1 MPIRVLDAATV
12 GRIAAGEVVERPSS
26 IAKELIENSLDAGAT
41 SITVE
46 IKDGGIDYLRVTDN
60 GCGIAPEDA
69 RIAFE
74 NHATSKI
81 ASGDSLSDILTLGF
95 RGEALPSIA
104 AVARVSM
111 TTRQK
116 GRDSGLK
123 LQIEGGRI
131 TDVSEAGCPEG
142 TTIVVRDLFFNTP
155 VRRGFLKKPTTEAGV
170 IADMLARLILGNPGT
185 SMRFISNGR
194 TVYHSYGD
202 GDIRHAA
209 LAIYGRETAQKML
222 LVDETEGSLRISGL
236 IGLDE
241 LARANRSQE
250 FFFIN
255 GRTVRAPLIA
265 QALESSVRSR
275 VMIGQYPM
283 CALSLR
289 LPPAAVD
296 VNVHPSKLEVR
307 FRDEADVRQK
317 AEMMLTRACC
327 GTKIL
332 DPEAIAREEIP
343 LNDRP
348 VIKITAPEQTTVF
361 SGAADDPLSPVVIR
375 VSPSDK
381 SADAVP
387 PLPEAAP
394 ESGNREERAP
404 DIAAMQAAP
413 SDAPRVLSFREAPP
427 PAAQR
432 LVMPPEIRY
441 VAQPDNPPAPL
452 SAARPVMPVRPEA
465 PAQRPVDNAAIRVIG
480 VFDNAYI
487 IAEMGETLVFIDQ
500 HAAHERILYERFRK
514 ALEGGTIM
522 QPLVAPIIMS
532 VSARDRSILMDNQ
545 ALLLEAG
552 YEVEP
557 FGERDIQV
565 RAVPYVLGQ
574 AELKP
579 LFADLIDRLDQL
591 KNATID
597 RRRGEVITA
606 SCKRAVKAGDHLSD
620 AEVRALIDDMLT
632 TSAPPNCPHGR
643 PIIKTFRRSEIDHMF
658 RRN

>member
-41 SITVE
+41 AITVE

-81 ASGDSLSDILTLGF
+81 ASGDSLSDIVTLGF

-104 AVARVSM
+104 AVARVTM

-131 TDVSEAGCPEG
+131 MDVSEAGCPEG

-170 IADMLARLILGNPGT
+170 IADMIARLILGNPGT

-265 QALESSVRSR
+265 QALEVAVRSR

-289 LPPAAVD
+289 LPPTAVD

-307 FRDEADVRQK
+307 FRDEADIRQK

-332 DPEAIAREEIP
+332 DPEAIVRETAP

-361 SGAADDPLSPVVIR
+361 SGAADDPLSPPIIR
-375 VSPSDK
+375 VSPS
-381 SADAVP
+381 AQREEIVP
-387 PLPEAAP
+387 PPAP
-394 ESGNREERAP
+394 EIGERAERTP
-404 DIAAMQAAP
+404 DMAAVQTP
-413 SDAPRVLSFREAPP
+413 SAMPRVLSFREAPP

-432 LVMPPEIRY
+432 LVMPPEIRF
-441 VAQPDNPPAPL
+441 VSQESENGPEPAANTLEPPTRSETLPKKA
-452 SAARPVMPVRPEA
+452 
-465 PAQRPVDNAAIRVIG
+465 VDNAEIRVIG
-480 VFDNAYI
+480 VFDNTYI
-487 IAEMGETLVFIDQ
+487 IAEMDETLILIDQ

-522 QPLVAPIIMS
+522 QPLVAPIIMN

-552 YEVEP
+552 YEIEP

-565 RAVPYVLGQ
+565 RTVPYVLGQ

-591 KNATID
+591 RSATID

-620 AEVRALIDDMLT
+620 AEIRALIGDMLT

-643 PIIKTFRRSEIDHMF
+643 PIIKTFKRGEVDHMF

>member
-41 SITVE
+41 AITVE

-81 ASGDSLSDILTLGF
+81 ASGDSLSDIVTLGF

-104 AVARVSM
+104 AVARVTM

-131 TDVSEAGCPEG
+131 MDVSEAGCPEG

-170 IADMLARLILGNPGT
+170 IADMIARLILGNPGT

-265 QALESSVRSR
+265 QALEVAVRSR

-289 LPPAAVD
+289 LPPTAVD

-307 FRDEADVRQK
+307 FRDEADIRQK

-332 DPEAIAREEIP
+332 DPEAIVRETAP

-361 SGAADDPLSPVVIR
+361 SGAADDPLSPPIIR
-375 VSPSDK
+375 VSPS
-381 SADAVP
+381 AQREETLP
-387 PLPEAAP
+387 PPAP
-394 ESGNREERAP
+394 EIGERAERTP
-404 DIAAMQAAP
+404 DMAAVQTP
-413 SDAPRVLSFREAPP
+413 SAMPRVLSFREAPP
-427 PAAQR
+427 PAVQR
-432 LVMPPEIRY
+432 LVMPPEIRF
-441 VAQPDNPPAPL
+441 VSQESENGPKPAANTLEPPTRSETLPKKA
-452 SAARPVMPVRPEA
+452 
-465 PAQRPVDNAAIRVIG
+465 VDNAEIRVIG
-480 VFDNAYI
+480 VFDNTYI
-487 IAEMGETLVFIDQ
+487 IAKMDETLILIDQ

-522 QPLVAPIIMS
+522 QPLAAPIIMN

-552 YEVEP
+552 YEIEP

-565 RAVPYVLGQ
+565 RTVPYVLGQ

-591 KNATID
+591 RSATID

-620 AEVRALIDDMLT
+620 AEIRALIGDMLT

-643 PIIKTFRRSEIDHMF
+643 PIIKTFKRGEVDHMF

>member
-81 ASGDSLSDILTLGF
+81 ASGDSLSDIMTLGF

-104 AVARVSM
+104 AVARVTM

-116 GRDSGLK
+116 SRESGLK

-131 TDVSEAGCPEG
+131 MDVSEAGCPEG

-170 IADMLARLILGNPGT
+170 IADMIARLILGNPGT

-222 LVDETEGSLRISGL
+222 LVDETEGSLKISGL

-265 QALESSVRSR
+265 QALEVAVRSR

-289 LPPAAVD
+289 LPPTAVD

-307 FRDEADVRQK
+307 FRDEADIRQK
-317 AEMMLTRACC
+317 AELMLTRACC

-332 DPEAIAREEIP
+332 DPETIVRETPP

-361 SGAADDPLSPVVIR
+361 SGAADDPLSPPVIR
-375 VSPSDK
+375 VSS
-381 SADAVP
+381 SAQSEETVP
-387 PLPEAAP
+387 PPTDAP
-394 ESGNREERAP
+394 APGIGEREERTT
-404 DIAAMQAAP
+404 DISAVQAA
-413 SDAPRVLSFREAPP
+413 APRVLSFREAPS
-427 PAAQR
+427 PAVQR
-432 LVMPPEIRY
+432 FVAPPEIKFVR
-441 VAQPDNPPAPL
+441 QEPERLEPAVN
-452 SAARPVMPVRPEA
+452 SPVL
-465 PAQRPVDNAAIRVIG
+465 PAHSETLPKKAVDNAAIRIIG
-480 VFDNAYI
+480 VFDDTYI
-487 IAEMGETLVFIDQ
+487 IAEMSETLILIDQ

-522 QPLVAPIIMS
+522 QPLVAPIIMN

-545 ALLLEAG
+545 SLLLEAG
-552 YEVEP
+552 YEIEP

-591 KNATID
+591 KSATID

-606 SCKRAVKAGDHLSD
+606 SCKRAVKAGDHLTD
-620 AEVRALIDDMLT
+620 AEIRALIGDMLT

-643 PIIKTFRRSEIDHMF
+643 PIIKTFKRSEVDHMF

>member
-41 SITVE
+41 AITVE

-81 ASGDSLSDILTLGF
+81 ASGDSLSDIVTLGF

-104 AVARVSM
+104 AVARVTM

-131 TDVSEAGCPEG
+131 MDVSEAGCPEG

-170 IADMLARLILGNPGT
+170 IADMIARLILGNPGT

-265 QALESSVRSR
+265 QALEVAVRSR

-289 LPPAAVD
+289 LPPTAVD

-307 FRDEADVRQK
+307 FRDEADIRQK

-332 DPEAIAREEIP
+332 DPEAIVRETAP

-361 SGAADDPLSPVVIR
+361 SGAADDPLSPPIIR
-375 VSPSDK
+375 VSPS
-381 SADAVP
+381 AQREETVP
-387 PLPEAAP
+387 PPAP
-394 ESGNREERAP
+394 EIGERAERTP
-404 DIAAMQAAP
+404 DMAAVQTP
-413 SDAPRVLSFREAPP
+413 SAMPRVLSFREAPP

-432 LVMPPEIRY
+432 LVMPPEIRF
-441 VAQPDNPPAPL
+441 VSQESENGPKPAANTLEPPTRSETLPKKA
-452 SAARPVMPVRPEA
+452 
-465 PAQRPVDNAAIRVIG
+465 VDNAEIRVIG
-480 VFDNAYI
+480 VFDNTYI
-487 IAEMGETLVFIDQ
+487 IAEMDETLILIDQ

-522 QPLVAPIIMS
+522 QPLVAPIIMN

-552 YEVEP
+552 YEIEP

-565 RAVPYVLGQ
+565 RTVPYVLGQ

-591 KNATID
+591 RSATID

-620 AEVRALIDDMLT
+620 AEIRALISDMLT

-643 PIIKTFRRSEIDHMF
+643 PIIKTFKRGEVDHMF

>member
-41 SITVE
+41 AITVE

-81 ASGDSLSDILTLGF
+81 ASGDSLSDIVTLGF

-104 AVARVSM
+104 AVARVTM

-131 TDVSEAGCPEG
+131 MDMSEAGCPEG

-170 IADMLARLILGNPGT
+170 IADMIARLILGNPGT

-209 LAIYGRETAQKML
+209 RAIYGRETAQKML

-265 QALESSVRSR
+265 QALEVAVRSR

-289 LPPAAVD
+289 LPPTAVD

-307 FRDEADVRQK
+307 FRDEADIRQK

-332 DPEAIAREEIP
+332 DPEAIVRETAP

-361 SGAADDPLSPVVIR
+361 SGAADDPLSPPIIR
-375 VSPSDK
+375 VSPS
-381 SADAVP
+381 AQREETVP
-387 PLPEAAP
+387 PPAP
-394 ESGNREERAP
+394 EIGERAERTP
-404 DIAAMQAAP
+404 DMAAVQTP
-413 SDAPRVLSFREAPP
+413 SAMPRVLSFREAPP

-432 LVMPPEIRY
+432 LVMPPEIRF
-441 VAQPDNPPAPL
+441 VSQESENGPKPAANTLEPPTRSETLPKKA
-452 SAARPVMPVRPEA
+452 
-465 PAQRPVDNAAIRVIG
+465 VDNAEIRVIG
-480 VFDNAYI
+480 VFDNTYI
-487 IAEMGETLVFIDQ
+487 IAEMDETLILIDQ

-522 QPLVAPIIMS
+522 QPLVAPIIMN

-552 YEVEP
+552 YEIEP

-565 RAVPYVLGQ
+565 RTVPYVLGQ

-591 KNATID
+591 RSATID

-620 AEVRALIDDMLT
+620 AEIRALISDMLT

-643 PIIKTFRRSEIDHMF
+643 PIIKTFKRGEVDHMF

>member
-26 IAKELIENSLDAGAT
+26 IAKVLIENSLDAGAT
-41 SITVE
+41 AITVE

-81 ASGDSLSDILTLGF
+81 ASGDSLSDIVTLGF

-104 AVARVSM
+104 AGARVTM

-131 TDVSEAGCPEG
+131 MDMSEAGCPEG

-170 IADMLARLILGNPGT
+170 IADMIARLILGNPGT

-265 QALESSVRSR
+265 QALEVAVRSR

-289 LPPAAVD
+289 LPPTAVD

-307 FRDEADVRQK
+307 FRDEADIRQK

-332 DPEAIAREEIP
+332 DPEAIVRETAP

-361 SGAADDPLSPVVIR
+361 SGAADDPLSPPIIR
-375 VSPSDK
+375 VSPS
-381 SADAVP
+381 AQREETVP
-387 PLPEAAP
+387 PPAP
-394 ESGNREERAP
+394 EIGERAERTP
-404 DIAAMQAAP
+404 DMAAVQTP
-413 SDAPRVLSFREAPP
+413 SAMPRVLSFREAPP

-432 LVMPPEIRY
+432 LVMPPEIRF
-441 VAQPDNPPAPL
+441 VSQESENGPKPAANTLEPPTRSETLPKKA
-452 SAARPVMPVRPEA
+452 
-465 PAQRPVDNAAIRVIG
+465 VDNAEIRVIG
-480 VFDNAYI
+480 VFDNTYI
-487 IAEMGETLVFIDQ
+487 IAEMDETLILIDQ

-643 PIIKTFRRSEIDHMF
+643 PIIKTFRRGEIDHMF

>member
-41 SITVE
+41 AITVE

-81 ASGDSLSDILTLGF
+81 ASGDSLSDIVTLGF

-104 AVARVSM
+104 AVARVTM

-131 TDVSEAGCPEG
+131 MDVSEAGCPEG

-170 IADMLARLILGNPGT
+170 IADMIARLILGNPGT

-202 GDIRHAA
+202 GDIRHTA

-265 QALESSVRSR
+265 QALEVAVRSR

-289 LPPAAVD
+289 LPPTAVD

-307 FRDEADVRQK
+307 FRDEADIRQK

-332 DPEAIAREEIP
+332 DPEAIVRETAP

-361 SGAADDPLSPVVIR
+361 SGAADDPLSPPIIR
-375 VSPSDK
+375 VSPS
-381 SADAVP
+381 AQREETVP
-387 PLPEAAP
+387 PPAP
-394 ESGNREERAP
+394 EIGERAERTP
-404 DIAAMQAAP
+404 DMAAVQTP
-413 SDAPRVLSFREAPP
+413 SAMPRVLSFREAPP

-432 LVMPPEIRY
+432 LVMPPEIRF
-441 VAQPDNPPAPL
+441 VSQESENGPKPAANTLEPPTRSETLPKKA
-452 SAARPVMPVRPEA
+452 
-465 PAQRPVDNAAIRVIG
+465 VDNAEIRVIG
-480 VFDNAYI
+480 VFDNTYI
-487 IAEMGETLVFIDQ
+487 IAEMDETLILIDQ

-522 QPLVAPIIMS
+522 QPLVAPIIMN

-552 YEVEP
+552 YEIEL

-565 RAVPYVLGQ
+565 RTVPYVLGQ

-591 KNATID
+591 RSATID

-620 AEVRALIDDMLT
+620 AEIRALISDMLT

-643 PIIKTFRRSEIDHMF
+643 PIIKTFKRGEVDHMF

>member
-81 ASGDSLSDILTLGF
+81 ASGDSLSDIMTLGF

-104 AVARVSM
+104 AVARVTM

-116 GRDSGLK
+116 SRESGLK

-131 TDVSEAGCPEG
+131 MDVSEAGCPEG

-265 QALESSVRSR
+265 QALEVAVRSR

-283 CALSLR
+283 CALSLC
-289 LPPAAVD
+289 LPPTAVD

-307 FRDEADVRQK
+307 FRDEADIRQK
-317 AEMMLTRACC
+317 AELMLTRACC

-332 DPEAIAREEIP
+332 DPEAIVRETPP

-361 SGAADDPLSPVVIR
+361 SGAADDPLSPPIIH
-375 VSPSDK
+375 VSPP
-381 SADAVP
+381 ADAP
-387 PLPEAAP
+387 AP
-394 ESGNREERAP
+394 EIGEREERSA
-404 DIAAMQAAP
+404 DISAAQTV
-413 SDAPRVLSFREAPP
+413 SDAPRLLSFREAPP

-432 LVMPPEIRY
+432 FVRPAEIKY
-441 VAQPDNPPAPL
+441 VAPESD
-452 SAARPVMPVRPEA
+452 RPETVVA
-465 PAQRPVDNAAIRVIG
+465 MSALPAHTEPISEKAVDNAEIRIIG
-480 VFDNAYI
+480 VFDDTYI
-487 IAEMGETLVFIDQ
+487 IAEMSGTLILIDQ
-500 HAAHERILYERFRK
+500 HAAHERILYERFRR

-552 YEVEP
+552 YEIEP

-591 KNATID
+591 RSATID

-606 SCKRAVKAGDHLSD
+606 SCKRAVKAGDHLTD
-620 AEVRALIDDMLT
+620 AEIRALIGDMLT

-643 PIIKTFRRSEIDHMF
+643 PIIKTFKRSEVDHMF

>member
-41 SITVE
+41 AITVE

-81 ASGDSLSDILTLGF
+81 ASGDSLSDIVTLGF

-104 AVARVSM
+104 AVARVTM

-131 TDVSEAGCPEG
+131 MDVSEAGCPEG

-170 IADMLARLILGNPGT
+170 IADMIARLILGNPGT

-265 QALESSVRSR
+265 QALEVAVRSR

-289 LPPAAVD
+289 LPPTAVD

-307 FRDEADVRQK
+307 FRDEADIRQK

-332 DPEAIAREEIP
+332 DPEAIVRETAP

-361 SGAADDPLSPVVIR
+361 SGAADDPLSPPIIR
-375 VSPSDK
+375 VSPS
-381 SADAVP
+381 AQREETLP
-387 PLPEAAP
+387 PPAP
-394 ESGNREERAP
+394 EIGERAERTP
-404 DIAAMQAAP
+404 DMAAVQTP
-413 SDAPRVLSFREAPP
+413 SAMPRVLSFREAPP
-427 PAAQR
+427 PAVQR
-432 LVMPPEIRY
+432 LVMPPEIRF
-441 VAQPDNPPAPL
+441 VSQESENGPKPAANTLEPPTRSETLPKKA
-452 SAARPVMPVRPEA
+452 
-465 PAQRPVDNAAIRVIG
+465 VDNAEIRVIG
-480 VFDNAYI
+480 VFDNTYI
-487 IAEMGETLVFIDQ
+487 IAEMDETLILIDQ

-522 QPLVAPIIMS
+522 QPLAAPIIMN

-552 YEVEP
+552 YEIEP

-565 RAVPYVLGQ
+565 RTVPYVLGQ

-591 KNATID
+591 RSATID

-620 AEVRALIDDMLT
+620 AEIRALIGDMLT

-643 PIIKTFRRSEIDHMF
+643 PIIKTFKRGEVDHMF

>member
-41 SITVE
+41 AITVE

-81 ASGDSLSDILTLGF
+81 ASGDSLSDIVTLGF

-104 AVARVSM
+104 AVARVTM

-131 TDVSEAGCPEG
+131 MDVSEAGCPEG

-170 IADMLARLILGNPGT
+170 IADMIARLILGNPGT

-265 QALESSVRSR
+265 QALEVAVRSR

-289 LPPAAVD
+289 LPPTAVD

-307 FRDEADVRQK
+307 FRDEADIRQK

-332 DPEAIAREEIP
+332 DPEAIVRETAP

-361 SGAADDPLSPVVIR
+361 SGAADDPLSPPIIR
-375 VSPSDK
+375 VSPS
-381 SADAVP
+381 AQREETVP
-387 PLPEAAP
+387 PPVPEI
-394 ESGNREERAP
+394 GERAERTP
-404 DIAAMQAAP
+404 DMAAVQTSSAM
-413 SDAPRVLSFREAPP
+413 PRVLSFREAPP

-432 LVMPPEIRY
+432 LVMPPEIRF
-441 VAQPDNPPAPL
+441 VSQESENGPKPAANTLEPPTRSETLPKKA
-452 SAARPVMPVRPEA
+452 
-465 PAQRPVDNAAIRVIG
+465 VDNAEIRVIG
-480 VFDNAYI
+480 VFDNTYI
-487 IAEMGETLVFIDQ
+487 IAEMDETLILIDQ

-522 QPLVAPIIMS
+522 QPLVAPIIMN

-552 YEVEP
+552 YEIEP

-565 RAVPYVLGQ
+565 RTVPYVLGQ

-591 KNATID
+591 RSATID

-620 AEVRALIDDMLT
+620 AEIRALISDMLT

-643 PIIKTFRRSEIDHMF
+643 PIIKTFKRGEVDHMF

>member
-1 MPIRVLDAATV
+1 
-12 GRIAAGEVVERPSS
+12 
-26 IAKELIENSLDAGAT
+26 
-41 SITVE
+41 
-46 IKDGGIDYLRVTDN
+46 
-60 GCGIAPEDA
+60 
-69 RIAFE
+69 
-74 NHATSKI
+74 
-81 ASGDSLSDILTLGF
+81 
-95 RGEALPSIA
+95 
-104 AVARVSM
+104 
-111 TTRQK
+111 
-116 GRDSGLK
+116 
-123 LQIEGGRI
+123 
-131 TDVSEAGCPEG
+131 
-142 TTIVVRDLFFNTP
+142 
-155 VRRGFLKKPTTEAGV
+155 
-170 IADMLARLILGNPGT
+170 
-185 SMRFISNGR
+185 MRFISNGR
-194 TVYHSYGD
+194 TIYHSYGD

-332 DPEAIAREEIP
+332 DPEAIVRETPP

-361 SGAADDPLSPVVIR
+361 SGAADDPLSPPIIR
-375 VSPSDK
+375 VSPS
-381 SADAVP
+381 AQREETVP
-387 PLPEAAP
+387 PPAP
-394 ESGNREERAP
+394 EIGERAERTP
-404 DIAAMQAAP
+404 DMAAVQTP
-413 SDAPRVLSFREAPP
+413 SAMPRVLSFREAPP

-432 LVMPPEIRY
+432 LVMPPEIRF
-441 VAQPDNPPAPL
+441 VSQESENGPKPAANTLEPPTRSETLPKKA
-452 SAARPVMPVRPEA
+452 
-465 PAQRPVDNAAIRVIG
+465 VDNAEIRVIG
-480 VFDNAYI
+480 VFDNTYI
-487 IAEMGETLVFIDQ
+487 IAEMDETLILIDQ

-522 QPLVAPIIMS
+522 QPLAAPIIMN

-552 YEVEP
+552 YEIEP

-565 RAVPYVLGQ
+565 RTVPYVLGQ

-591 KNATID
+591 RSATID

-620 AEVRALIDDMLT
+620 AEIRALISDMLT

-643 PIIKTFRRSEIDHMF
+643 PIIKTFKRGEVDHMF

>member
-41 SITVE
+41 AITVE

-81 ASGDSLSDILTLGF
+81 ASGDSLSDIVTLGF

-104 AVARVSM
+104 AVARVTM

-131 TDVSEAGCPEG
+131 MDMSEAGCPEG

-170 IADMLARLILGNPGT
+170 IADMIARLILGNPGT

-202 GDIRHAA
+202 GDIRHTA
-209 LAIYGRETAQKML
+209 LAIYGREIAQKML

-265 QALESSVRSR
+265 QALEVAVRSR

-289 LPPAAVD
+289 LPPTAVD

-307 FRDEADVRQK
+307 FRDEADIRQK

-332 DPEAIAREEIP
+332 DPEAIVRETAP

-361 SGAADDPLSPVVIR
+361 SGAADDPLSPPIIR
-375 VSPSDK
+375 VSPS
-381 SADAVP
+381 AQREETVP
-387 PLPEAAP
+387 PPAP
-394 ESGNREERAP
+394 EIGERAERTP
-404 DIAAMQAAP
+404 DMAAVQTP
-413 SDAPRVLSFREAPP
+413 SAMPRVLSFREAPP

-432 LVMPPEIRY
+432 LVMPPEIRF
-441 VAQPDNPPAPL
+441 VSQESENGPKPAANTLEPPTRSETLPKKA
-452 SAARPVMPVRPEA
+452 
-465 PAQRPVDNAAIRVIG
+465 VDNAEIRVIG
-480 VFDNAYI
+480 VFDNTYI
-487 IAEMGETLVFIDQ
+487 IAEMDETLILIDQ

-522 QPLVAPIIMS
+522 QPLVAPIIMN

-552 YEVEP
+552 YEIEP

-565 RAVPYVLGQ
+565 RTVPYVLGQ

-591 KNATID
+591 RSATID

-620 AEVRALIDDMLT
+620 AEIRALISDMLT

-643 PIIKTFRRSEIDHMF
+643 PIIKTFKRGEVDHMF

>member
-41 SITVE
+41 AITVE

-81 ASGDSLSDILTLGF
+81 ASGDSLSDIVTLGF

-104 AVARVSM
+104 AVARVTM

-131 TDVSEAGCPEG
+131 MDMSEAGCPEG

-170 IADMLARLILGNPGT
+170 IADMIARLILGNPGT

-332 DPEAIAREEIP
+332 DPEAIVRETPP

-361 SGAADDPLSPVVIR
+361 SGAADDPLSPPIIR
-375 VSPSDK
+375 VSPS
-381 SADAVP
+381 AQREETVP
-387 PLPEAAP
+387 PPAP
-394 ESGNREERAP
+394 EIGERAERTP
-404 DIAAMQAAP
+404 DMAAVQTP
-413 SDAPRVLSFREAPP
+413 SAMPRVLSFREAPP

-432 LVMPPEIRY
+432 LVMPPEIRF
-441 VAQPDNPPAPL
+441 VSQESENGPKPAANTLEPPTRSETLPKKA
-452 SAARPVMPVRPEA
+452 
-465 PAQRPVDNAAIRVIG
+465 VDNAEIRVIG
-480 VFDNAYI
+480 VFDNTYI
-487 IAEMGETLVFIDQ
+487 IAEMDETLILIDQ

-522 QPLVAPIIMS
+522 QPLAAPIIMN

-552 YEVEP
+552 YEIEP

-565 RAVPYVLGQ
+565 RTVPYVLGQ

-591 KNATID
+591 RSATID

-620 AEVRALIDDMLT
+620 VEIRALISDMLT

-643 PIIKTFRRSEIDHMF
+643 PIIKTFKRGEVDHMF

>member
-41 SITVE
+41 AITVE

-104 AVARVSM
+104 AVARVTM

-131 TDVSEAGCPEG
+131 MDVSEAGCPEG

-170 IADMLARLILGNPGT
+170 IADMIARLILGNPGT

-194 TVYHSYGD
+194 TIYHSYGD

-332 DPEAIAREEIP
+332 DPEAIVRETPP

-361 SGAADDPLSPVVIR
+361 SGAADDPLSPPIIR
-375 VSPSDK
+375 VSPS
-381 SADAVP
+381 AQREETVP
-387 PLPEAAP
+387 PPAP
-394 ESGNREERAP
+394 EIGERAERTP
-404 DIAAMQAAP
+404 DMAAVQTP
-413 SDAPRVLSFREAPP
+413 SAMPRVLSFREAPP

-432 LVMPPEIRY
+432 LVMPPEIRF
-441 VAQPDNPPAPL
+441 VSQESENGPKPAANTLEPPTRSETLPKKA
-452 SAARPVMPVRPEA
+452 
-465 PAQRPVDNAAIRVIG
+465 VDNAEIRVIG
-480 VFDNAYI
+480 VFDNTYI
-487 IAEMGETLVFIDQ
+487 IAEMDETLILIDQ

-522 QPLVAPIIMS
+522 QPLAAPIIMN

-552 YEVEP
+552 YEIEP

-565 RAVPYVLGQ
+565 RTVPYVLGQ

-591 KNATID
+591 RSATID

-620 AEVRALIDDMLT
+620 AEIRALISDMLT

-643 PIIKTFRRSEIDHMF
+643 PIIKTFKRGEVDHMF

>member
-41 SITVE
+41 AITVE

-81 ASGDSLSDILTLGF
+81 ASGDSLSDIVTLGF

-104 AVARVSM
+104 AVARVTM

-131 TDVSEAGCPEG
+131 MDMSEAGCPEG

-170 IADMLARLILGNPGT
+170 IADMIARLILGNPGT

-265 QALESSVRSR
+265 QALEVAVRSR

-289 LPPAAVD
+289 LPPTAVD

-307 FRDEADVRQK
+307 FRDEADIRQK

-332 DPEAIAREEIP
+332 DPEAIVRETAP

-361 SGAADDPLSPVVIR
+361 SGAADDPLSPPIIR
-375 VSPSDK
+375 VSPS
-381 SADAVP
+381 AQREETVP
-387 PLPEAAP
+387 PPAP
-394 ESGNREERAP
+394 EIGERAERTP
-404 DIAAMQAAP
+404 DMAAVQTP
-413 SDAPRVLSFREAPP
+413 SAMPRVLSFREAPP

-432 LVMPPEIRY
+432 LVMPPEIRF
-441 VAQPDNPPAPL
+441 VSQESENGPEPAANTLEPPTRSETLPKKA
-452 SAARPVMPVRPEA
+452 
-465 PAQRPVDNAAIRVIG
+465 VDNAEIRVIG
-480 VFDNAYI
+480 VFDNTYI
-487 IAEMGETLVFIDQ
+487 IAEMDETLILIDQ

-522 QPLVAPIIMS
+522 QPLVAPIIMN

-552 YEVEP
+552 YEIEP

-565 RAVPYVLGQ
+565 RTVPYVLGQ

-591 KNATID
+591 RSATID

-620 AEVRALIDDMLT
+620 AEIRALISDMLT

-643 PIIKTFRRSEIDHMF
+643 PIIKTFKRGEVDHMF

>member
-41 SITVE
+41 AITVE

-81 ASGDSLSDILTLGF
+81 ASGDSLSDIVTLGF

-104 AVARVSM
+104 AVARVTM

-131 TDVSEAGCPEG
+131 MDMSEAGCPEG

-170 IADMLARLILGNPGT
+170 IADMIARLILGNPGT

-265 QALESSVRSR
+265 QALEVAVRSR

-289 LPPAAVD
+289 LPPTAVD

-307 FRDEADVRQK
+307 FRDEADIRQK

-332 DPEAIAREEIP
+332 DPEAIVRETAP

-361 SGAADDPLSPVVIR
+361 SGAADDPLSPPIIR
-375 VSPSDK
+375 VSPS
-381 SADAVP
+381 AQREETVP
-387 PLPEAAP
+387 PPAP
-394 ESGNREERAP
+394 EIGERAERTP
-404 DIAAMQAAP
+404 DMAAVQTP
-413 SDAPRVLSFREAPP
+413 SAMPRVLSFREAPP

-432 LVMPPEIRY
+432 LVMPPEIRF
-441 VAQPDNPPAPL
+441 VSQESENGPKPAANTLEPPTRSETLPKKA
-452 SAARPVMPVRPEA
+452 
-465 PAQRPVDNAAIRVIG
+465 VDNAEIRVIG
-480 VFDNAYI
+480 VFDNTYI
-487 IAEMGETLVFIDQ
+487 IAEMDETLILIDQ

-522 QPLVAPIIMS
+522 QPLAAPIIMN

-552 YEVEP
+552 YEIEP

-565 RAVPYVLGQ
+565 RTVPYVLGQ

-591 KNATID
+591 RSATID

-620 AEVRALIDDMLT
+620 AEIRALISDMLT

-643 PIIKTFRRSEIDHMF
+643 PIIKTFKRGEVDHMF

>member
-41 SITVE
+41 AITVE

-81 ASGDSLSDILTLGF
+81 ASGDSLSDIVTLGF

-104 AVARVSM
+104 AVARVTM

-131 TDVSEAGCPEG
+131 MDMSEAGCPEG

-170 IADMLARLILGNPGT
+170 IADMIARLILGNPGT

-265 QALESSVRSR
+265 QALEVAVRSR

-289 LPPAAVD
+289 LPPTAVD

-307 FRDEADVRQK
+307 FRDEADIRQK

-332 DPEAIAREEIP
+332 DPEAIVRETAS

-361 SGAADDPLSPVVIR
+361 SGAADDPLSPPIIR
-375 VSPSDK
+375 VSPS
-381 SADAVP
+381 AQREETVP
-387 PLPEAAP
+387 PPAP
-394 ESGNREERAP
+394 EIGERAERTP
-404 DIAAMQAAP
+404 DMAAVQTP
-413 SDAPRVLSFREAPP
+413 SAMPRVLSFREAPP

-432 LVMPPEIRY
+432 LVMPPEIRF
-441 VAQPDNPPAPL
+441 VSQESENGPKPAANTLEPPTRSETLPKKA
-452 SAARPVMPVRPEA
+452 
-465 PAQRPVDNAAIRVIG
+465 VDNAEIRVIG
-480 VFDNAYI
+480 VFDNTYI
-487 IAEMGETLVFIDQ
+487 IAEMDETLILIDQ

-522 QPLVAPIIMS
+522 QPLVAPIIMN

-552 YEVEP
+552 YEIEP

-565 RAVPYVLGQ
+565 RTVPYVLGQ

-591 KNATID
+591 RSATID

-620 AEVRALIDDMLT
+620 AEIRALISDMLT

-643 PIIKTFRRSEIDHMF
+643 PIIKTFKRGEVDHMF

>member
-41 SITVE
+41 AITVE

-81 ASGDSLSDILTLGF
+81 ASGDSLSDIVTLGF

-104 AVARVSM
+104 AVARVTM

-131 TDVSEAGCPEG
+131 MDVSEAGCPEG

-170 IADMLARLILGNPGT
+170 IADMIARLILGNPGT

-265 QALESSVRSR
+265 QALEVAVRSR

-289 LPPAAVD
+289 LPPTAVD

-307 FRDEADVRQK
+307 FRDEADIRQK

-332 DPEAIAREEIP
+332 DPEAIVRETAP

-361 SGAADDPLSPVVIR
+361 SGAADDPLSPPIIR
-375 VSPSDK
+375 VSPS
-381 SADAVP
+381 AQREETVP
-387 PLPEAAP
+387 PPAP
-394 ESGNREERAP
+394 EIGERAERTP
-404 DIAAMQAAP
+404 DMAAVQTP
-413 SDAPRVLSFREAPP
+413 SAMPRVLSFREAPP

-432 LVMPPEIRY
+432 LVMPPEIRF
-441 VAQPDNPPAPL
+441 VSQESENGPKPAANTLEPPTRSETLPKKA
-452 SAARPVMPVRPEA
+452 
-465 PAQRPVDNAAIRVIG
+465 VDNAEIRVIG
-480 VFDNAYI
+480 VFDNTYI
-487 IAEMGETLVFIDQ
+487 IAEMDETLILIDQ

-522 QPLVAPIIMS
+522 QPLVAPIIMN

-552 YEVEP
+552 YEIEP

-565 RAVPYVLGQ
+565 RTVPYVLGQ

-591 KNATID
+591 RNATID

-620 AEVRALIDDMLT
+620 AEIRALISDMLT

-643 PIIKTFRRSEIDHMF
+643 PIIKTFKRGEVDHMF

>member
-41 SITVE
+41 AITVE

-81 ASGDSLSDILTLGF
+81 ASGDSLSDIVTLGF

-104 AVARVSM
+104 AVARVTM

-131 TDVSEAGCPEG
+131 MDVSEAGCPEG

-170 IADMLARLILGNPGT
+170 IADMIARLILGNPGT

-265 QALESSVRSR
+265 QALEVAVRSR

-289 LPPAAVD
+289 LPPTAVD

-307 FRDEADVRQK
+307 FRDEADIRQK

-332 DPEAIAREEIP
+332 DPEAIVRETAP

-361 SGAADDPLSPVVIR
+361 SGAADDPLSPPIIR
-375 VSPSDK
+375 VSPS
-381 SADAVP
+381 AQREETVP
-387 PLPEAAP
+387 PPAP
-394 ESGNREERAP
+394 EIGERAERTP
-404 DIAAMQAAP
+404 DMAAVQTP
-413 SDAPRVLSFREAPP
+413 SAMPRVLSFREAPP

-432 LVMPPEIRY
+432 LVMPPEIRF
-441 VAQPDNPPAPL
+441 VSQESENGPKPAANTLEPPTRSETLPKKA
-452 SAARPVMPVRPEA
+452 
-465 PAQRPVDNAAIRVIG
+465 VDNAEIRVIG
-480 VFDNAYI
+480 VFDNTYI
-487 IAEMGETLVFIDQ
+487 IAEMDETLILIDQ

-522 QPLVAPIIMS
+522 QPLAAPIIMN

-552 YEVEP
+552 YEIEP

-565 RAVPYVLGQ
+565 RTVPYVLGQ

-591 KNATID
+591 RSATID

-620 AEVRALIDDMLT
+620 AEIRALISDMLT

-643 PIIKTFRRSEIDHMF
+643 PIIKTFKRGEVDHMF

>member
-41 SITVE
+41 AITVE

-81 ASGDSLSDILTLGF
+81 ASGDSLSDIVTLGF

-104 AVARVSM
+104 AVARVTM

-131 TDVSEAGCPEG
+131 MDVSEAGCPEG

-170 IADMLARLILGNPGT
+170 IADMIARLILGNPGT

-202 GDIRHAA
+202 GDIRHVA

-265 QALESSVRSR
+265 QALEVAVRSR

-289 LPPAAVD
+289 LPPTAVD

-307 FRDEADVRQK
+307 FRDEADIRQK

-332 DPEAIAREEIP
+332 DPEAIVRETAP

-361 SGAADDPLSPVVIR
+361 SGAADDPLSPPIIR
-375 VSPSDK
+375 VSPS
-381 SADAVP
+381 AQREETVP
-387 PLPEAAP
+387 PPAP
-394 ESGNREERAP
+394 EIGERAERTP
-404 DIAAMQAAP
+404 DMAAVQTP
-413 SDAPRVLSFREAPP
+413 SAMPRVLSFREAPP

-432 LVMPPEIRY
+432 LVMPPEIRF
-441 VAQPDNPPAPL
+441 VSQESENGPKPAANTLEPPTRSETLPKKA
-452 SAARPVMPVRPEA
+452 
-465 PAQRPVDNAAIRVIG
+465 VDNAEIRVIG
-480 VFDNAYI
+480 VFDNTYI
-487 IAEMGETLVFIDQ
+487 IAEMDETLILIDQ

-522 QPLVAPIIMS
+522 QPLVAPIIMN

-552 YEVEP
+552 YEIEP

-565 RAVPYVLGQ
+565 RTVPYVLGQ

-591 KNATID
+591 RSATID

-620 AEVRALIDDMLT
+620 AEIRALISDMLT

-643 PIIKTFRRSEIDHMF
+643 PIIKTFKRGEVDHMF

>member
-41 SITVE
+41 SITIE
-46 IKDGGIDYLRVTDN
+46 IKEGGITYLRVTDN

-81 ASGDSLSDILTLGF
+81 VSGDSLSDIMTLGF

-116 GRDSGLK
+116 GRESGVK

-131 TDVSEAGCPEG
+131 TDVAEAGCPEG
-142 TTIVVRDLFFNTP
+142 TTIVIRDLFFNVP
-155 VRRGFLKKPTTEAGV
+155 VRQGFLKKPTTEAGV
-170 IADMLARLILGNPGT
+170 ISDMVARLILGNPGT

-209 LAIYGRETAQKML
+209 LAVYGRETAQKML
-222 LVDETEGSLRISGL
+222 SIDETEGSLRISGL
-236 IGLDE
+236 IGLDS

-265 QALESSVRSR
+265 QALETAVRSR
-275 VMIGQYPM
+275 VMIGQFPM

-289 LPPAAVD
+289 LPPACVD

-307 FRDEADVRQK
+307 FRDEADIRAK
-317 AEMMLTRACC
+317 AELMLTRACC
-327 GTKIL
+327 GTTIL
-332 DPEAIAREEIP
+332 DPAALERKPEPIRE
-343 LNDRP
+343 RP
-348 VIKITAPEQTTVF
+348 VLKIQLPEQTSVF
-361 SGAADDPLSPVVIR
+361 SG
-375 VSPSDK
+375 VSDQN
-381 SADAVP
+381 SAPPPGDAVP
-387 PLPEAAP
+387 PRQPPFSQKTFESTPAAP
-394 ESGNREERAP
+394 RI
-404 DIAAMQAAP
+404 DI
-413 SDAPRVLSFREAPP
+413 
-427 PAAQR
+427 
-432 LVMPPEIRY
+432 
-441 VAQPDNPPAPL
+441 
-452 SAARPVMPVRPEA
+452 PVMPDRPAHALSFQEKPPMSGQYIA
-465 PAQRPVDNAAIRVIG
+465 KGAAQTLASREIEPQKDSKPDMPPAQPAEEIPKRTVDNSLPVRVIG
-480 VFDNAYI
+480 VFADTYI
-487 IAEMGETLVFIDQ
+487 IAELNDTLILIDQ

-514 ALEGGTIM
+514 ALEGGTLM
-522 QPLVAPIIMS
+522 QPLLTPLIMS
-532 VSARDRSILMDNQ
+532 VSPRERDILADNQ

-552 YEVEP
+552 YEIEP

-565 RAVPYVLGQ
+565 RAVPYILGQ

-579 LFADLIDRLDQL
+579 LFADMIDRLDQL
-591 KNATID
+591 KNAAID
-597 RRRGEVITA
+597 RRRGEIITA
-606 SCKRAVKAGDHLSD
+606 SCKRAVKAGDHLTE
-620 AEVRALIDDMLT
+620 AEIQALLADMT
-632 TSAPPNCPHGR
+632 ATSAPPNCPHGR
-643 PIIKTFRRSEIDHMF
+643 PIIKTFKRSEVDHMF
-658 RRN
+658 RRV

>member
-41 SITVE
+41 AITVE

-81 ASGDSLSDILTLGF
+81 ASGDSLSDIVTLGF

-104 AVARVSM
+104 AVARVTM

-131 TDVSEAGCPEG
+131 MDMSEAGCPEG

-170 IADMLARLILGNPGT
+170 IADMIARLILGNPGT

-265 QALESSVRSR
+265 QALEVAVRSR

-289 LPPAAVD
+289 LPPTAVD

-307 FRDEADVRQK
+307 FRDEADIRQK

-332 DPEAIAREEIP
+332 DPEAIVRETAP

-361 SGAADDPLSPVVIR
+361 SGAADDPLSPPLIR
-375 VSPSDK
+375 VSPS
-381 SADAVP
+381 AQREETVP
-387 PLPEAAP
+387 PPAP
-394 ESGNREERAP
+394 EIGERAERTP
-404 DIAAMQAAP
+404 DMAAVQTP
-413 SDAPRVLSFREAPP
+413 SAMPRVLSFREAPP

-432 LVMPPEIRY
+432 LVMPPEIRF
-441 VAQPDNPPAPL
+441 VSQESENGPKPAANTLEPPTRSETLPKKA
-452 SAARPVMPVRPEA
+452 
-465 PAQRPVDNAAIRVIG
+465 VDNAEIRVIG
-480 VFDNAYI
+480 VFDNTYI
-487 IAEMGETLVFIDQ
+487 IAEMDETLILIDQ

-522 QPLVAPIIMS
+522 QPLAAPIIMN

-552 YEVEP
+552 YEIEP

-565 RAVPYVLGQ
+565 RTVPYVLGQ

-591 KNATID
+591 RSATID

-620 AEVRALIDDMLT
+620 AEIRALISDMLT

-643 PIIKTFRRSEIDHMF
+643 PIIKTFKRGEVDHMF

>member
-41 SITVE
+41 AITVE

-81 ASGDSLSDILTLGF
+81 ASGDSLSDIVTLGF

-104 AVARVSM
+104 AVARVTM

-131 TDVSEAGCPEG
+131 MDMSEAGCPEG

-170 IADMLARLILGNPGT
+170 IADMIARLILGNPGT

-202 GDIRHAA
+202 GDIRHTA

-265 QALESSVRSR
+265 QALEVAVRSR

-289 LPPAAVD
+289 LPPTAVD

-307 FRDEADVRQK
+307 FRDEADIRQK

-332 DPEAIAREEIP
+332 DPEAIVRETAP

-361 SGAADDPLSPVVIR
+361 SGAADDPLSPPIIR
-375 VSPSDK
+375 VSPS
-381 SADAVP
+381 AQREETVP
-387 PLPEAAP
+387 PPAP
-394 ESGNREERAP
+394 EIGERAERTP
-404 DIAAMQAAP
+404 DMAAVQTP
-413 SDAPRVLSFREAPP
+413 SAMPRVLSFREAPP

-432 LVMPPEIRY
+432 LVMPPEIRF
-441 VAQPDNPPAPL
+441 VSQESENGPKPAANTLEPPTRSETLPQKA
-452 SAARPVMPVRPEA
+452 
-465 PAQRPVDNAAIRVIG
+465 VDNAEIRVIG
-480 VFDNAYI
+480 VFDNTYI
-487 IAEMGETLVFIDQ
+487 IAEMDETLILIDQ

-522 QPLVAPIIMS
+522 QPLVAPIIMN

-552 YEVEP
+552 YEIEP

-565 RAVPYVLGQ
+565 RTVPYVLGQ

-591 KNATID
+591 RSATID

-620 AEVRALIDDMLT
+620 AEIRALISDMLT

-643 PIIKTFRRSEIDHMF
+643 PIIKTFKRGEVDHMF

>member
-81 ASGDSLSDILTLGF
+81 ASGDSLSDIMTLGF

-104 AVARVSM
+104 AVARVTM

-116 GRDSGLK
+116 GRESGLK
-123 LQIEGGRI
+123 LQIEGGRVM
-131 TDVSEAGCPEG
+131 DVSEAGCPEG
-142 TTIVVRDLFFNTP
+142 TSIVVRDLFFNTP

-170 IADMLARLILGNPGT
+170 IADMIARLILGNPGT

-222 LVDETEGSLRISGL
+222 LVDETEGSLKISGL

-265 QALESSVRSR
+265 QALEVAVRSR

-289 LPPAAVD
+289 LPPTAVD

-307 FRDEADVRQK
+307 FRDEADIRQK
-317 AEMMLTRACC
+317 AELMLTRACC

-332 DPEAIAREEIP
+332 DPEAIVRETPP

-361 SGAADDPLSPVVIR
+361 SGAADDPLSPPVIC
-375 VSPSDK
+375 VSPI
-381 SADAVP
+381 AQPEETVP
-387 PLPEAAP
+387 PPTEAPAP
-394 ESGNREERAP
+394 EIGKREERKA
-404 DIAAMQAAP
+404 DISAVQTV
-413 SDAPRVLSFREAPP
+413 SETPRVLSFREAPP
-427 PAAQR
+427 PAVQR
-432 LVMPPEIRY
+432 F
-441 VAQPDNPPAPL
+441 
-452 SAARPVMPVRPEA
+452 VRPAEIKYVSQESENRA
-465 PAQRPVDNAAIRVIG
+465 ESAVNSPALPTHAETLPKRAVDKAEIHIIG
-480 VFDNAYI
+480 VFDNTYI
-487 IAEMGETLVFIDQ
+487 IAEMSETLILIDQ

-514 ALEGGTIM
+514 ALEGGMIM
-522 QPLVAPIIMS
+522 QPLVAPIIMN

-552 YEVEP
+552 YEIEP

-591 KNATID
+591 KSATID
-597 RRRGEVITA
+597 RRRGEVITS
-606 SCKRAVKAGDHLSD
+606 SCKRAVKAGDHLTD
-620 AEVRALIDDMLT
+620 AEIRALIGDMLT

-643 PIIKTFRRSEIDHMF
+643 PIIKTFKRSEVDHMF

>member
-41 SITVE
+41 AITVE

-104 AVARVSM
+104 AVARVTM

-131 TDVSEAGCPEG
+131 MDVSEAGCPEG

-170 IADMLARLILGNPGT
+170 IADMIARLILGNPGT

-265 QALESSVRSR
+265 QALEVAVRSR
-275 VMIGQYPM
+275 VMIGQYTM

-289 LPPAAVD
+289 LPPTAVD

-307 FRDEADVRQK
+307 FRDEADIRQK

-332 DPEAIAREEIP
+332 DPEAIVRETAP

-361 SGAADDPLSPVVIR
+361 SVAADDPLSPPIIR
-375 VSPSDK
+375 VSPS
-381 SADAVP
+381 AQREETVP
-387 PLPEAAP
+387 PPAP
-394 ESGNREERAP
+394 EIGERAERTP
-404 DIAAMQAAP
+404 DMAAVQTP
-413 SDAPRVLSFREAPP
+413 SAMPRVLSFREAPP

-432 LVMPPEIRY
+432 LVMPPEIRF
-441 VAQPDNPPAPL
+441 VSQESENGPKPAANTLEPPTRSETLPQKA
-452 SAARPVMPVRPEA
+452 
-465 PAQRPVDNAAIRVIG
+465 VDNAEIRVIG
-480 VFDNAYI
+480 VFDNTYI
-487 IAEMGETLVFIDQ
+487 IAEMDETLILIDQ

-522 QPLVAPIIMS
+522 QPLAAPIIMN

-552 YEVEP
+552 YEIEP

-565 RAVPYVLGQ
+565 RTVPYVLGQ

-591 KNATID
+591 RSATID

-620 AEVRALIDDMLT
+620 AEIRALISDMLT

-643 PIIKTFRRSEIDHMF
+643 PIIKTFKRGEVDHMF

>member
-41 SITVE
+41 AITVE

-81 ASGDSLSDILTLGF
+81 ASGDSLSDIVTLGF

-104 AVARVSM
+104 AVARVTM

-131 TDVSEAGCPEG
+131 MDVSEAGCPEG

-170 IADMLARLILGNPGT
+170 IADMIARLILGNPGT

-265 QALESSVRSR
+265 QALEVAVRSR

-289 LPPAAVD
+289 LPPTAVD

-307 FRDEADVRQK
+307 FRDEADIRQK

-332 DPEAIAREEIP
+332 DPEAIVRETAP

-361 SGAADDPLSPVVIR
+361 SGAADDPLSPPIIR
-375 VSPSDK
+375 VSPS
-381 SADAVP
+381 AQREETVP
-387 PLPEAAP
+387 PPAP
-394 ESGNREERAP
+394 EIGERAERTP
-404 DIAAMQAAP
+404 DMAAVQTP
-413 SDAPRVLSFREAPP
+413 SAMPRVLSFREAPP

-432 LVMPPEIRY
+432 LVMPPEIRF
-441 VAQPDNPPAPL
+441 VSQESENGPEPAANTLEPPTRSETLPKKA
-452 SAARPVMPVRPEA
+452 
-465 PAQRPVDNAAIRVIG
+465 VDNAEIRVIG
-480 VFDNAYI
+480 VFDNTYI
-487 IAEMGETLVFIDQ
+487 IAEMDETLILIDQ

-522 QPLVAPIIMS
+522 QPLVAPIIMN

-552 YEVEP
+552 YEIEP

-565 RAVPYVLGQ
+565 RTVPYVLGQ

-591 KNATID
+591 RSATID

-620 AEVRALIDDMLT
+620 AEIRALIGDMLT

-643 PIIKTFRRSEIDHMF
+643 PIIKTFKRGEVDHMF

>member
-41 SITVE
+41 AITVK

-81 ASGDSLSDILTLGF
+81 ASGDSLSDIVTLGF

-104 AVARVSM
+104 AVARVTM

-131 TDVSEAGCPEG
+131 MDVSEAGCPEG

-155 VRRGFLKKPTTEAGV
+155 VRRGFLKKPTTETGV
-170 IADMLARLILGNPGT
+170 IADMIARLILGNPGT

-236 IGLDE
+236 IGLDD

-265 QALESSVRSR
+265 QALEVAVRSR

-289 LPPAAVD
+289 LPPTAVD

-307 FRDEADVRQK
+307 FRDEADIRQK

-332 DPEAIAREEIP
+332 DPEAIVRETAP

-361 SGAADDPLSPVVIR
+361 SGAADDPLSPPIIR
-375 VSPSDK
+375 VSPS
-381 SADAVP
+381 AQREETVP
-387 PLPEAAP
+387 PPAP
-394 ESGNREERAP
+394 EIGERAERTP
-404 DIAAMQAAP
+404 DMAAVQTP
-413 SDAPRVLSFREAPP
+413 SAMPRVLSFREAPP

-432 LVMPPEIRY
+432 LVMPPEIRF
-441 VAQPDNPPAPL
+441 VSQESENGPEPAANTLEPPTRSETLPKKA
-452 SAARPVMPVRPEA
+452 
-465 PAQRPVDNAAIRVIG
+465 VDNAEIRVIG
-480 VFDNAYI
+480 VFDNTYI
-487 IAEMGETLVFIDQ
+487 IAEMDETLILIDQ

-522 QPLVAPIIMS
+522 QPLVAPIIMN

-552 YEVEP
+552 YEIEP

-565 RAVPYVLGQ
+565 RTVPYVLGQ

-591 KNATID
+591 RNATID

-620 AEVRALIDDMLT
+620 AEIRALISDMLT

-643 PIIKTFRRSEIDHMF
+643 PIIKTFKRGEVDHMF

>member
-41 SITVE
+41 AITVE

-81 ASGDSLSDILTLGF
+81 ASGDSLSDIVTLGF

-104 AVARVSM
+104 AVARVTM

-131 TDVSEAGCPEG
+131 MDVSEAGCPEG

-170 IADMLARLILGNPGT
+170 IADMIARLILGNPGT

-265 QALESSVRSR
+265 QALEVAVRSR

-289 LPPAAVD
+289 LPPTAVD

-307 FRDEADVRQK
+307 FRDEADIRQK

-332 DPEAIAREEIP
+332 DPEAIVRETAP

-348 VIKITAPEQTTVF
+348 VSKITAPEQTTVF
-361 SGAADDPLSPVVIR
+361 SGAADDPLSPPIIR
-375 VSPSDK
+375 VSPS
-381 SADAVP
+381 AHREETVP
-387 PLPEAAP
+387 PPAP
-394 ESGNREERAP
+394 EIGERAERTP
-404 DIAAMQAAP
+404 DMAAVQTP
-413 SDAPRVLSFREAPP
+413 SAMPRVLSFREAPP

-432 LVMPPEIRY
+432 LVMPPEIRF
-441 VAQPDNPPAPL
+441 VSQESENGPKPAANTLEPPTRSETLPKKA
-452 SAARPVMPVRPEA
+452 
-465 PAQRPVDNAAIRVIG
+465 VDNAEIRVIG
-480 VFDNAYI
+480 VFDNTYI
-487 IAEMGETLVFIDQ
+487 IAEMDETLILIDQ

-522 QPLVAPIIMS
+522 QPLVAPIIMN

-552 YEVEP
+552 YEIEP

-565 RAVPYVLGQ
+565 RTVPYVLGQ

-591 KNATID
+591 RSATID

-620 AEVRALIDDMLT
+620 AEIRALISDMLT

-643 PIIKTFRRSEIDHMF
+643 PIIKTFKRGEVDHMF

>member
-41 SITVE
+41 AITVE

-81 ASGDSLSDILTLGF
+81 ASGDSLSDIVTLGF

-104 AVARVSM
+104 AVARVTM

-131 TDVSEAGCPEG
+131 MDMSEAGCPEG

-170 IADMLARLILGNPGT
+170 IADMIARLILGNPGT

-265 QALESSVRSR
+265 QALEVAVRSR

-289 LPPAAVD
+289 LPPTAVD

-307 FRDEADVRQK
+307 FRDEADIRQK

-332 DPEAIAREEIP
+332 DPEAIVRETAP

-361 SGAADDPLSPVVIR
+361 SGAADDPLSPPIIR
-375 VSPSDK
+375 VSPS
-381 SADAVP
+381 AQREETVP
-387 PLPEAAP
+387 PPAP
-394 ESGNREERAP
+394 EIGERAERTP
-404 DIAAMQAAP
+404 DMAAVQTP
-413 SDAPRVLSFREAPP
+413 SAMPRVLSFREAPP

-432 LVMPPEIRY
+432 LVMPPEIRF
-441 VAQPDNPPAPL
+441 VSQESENGPKPAANTLEPPTRSETLPKKA
-452 SAARPVMPVRPEA
+452 
-465 PAQRPVDNAAIRVIG
+465 VDNAEIRVIG
-480 VFDNAYI
+480 VFDNTYI
-487 IAEMGETLVFIDQ
+487 IAEMDETLILIDQ

-522 QPLVAPIIMS
+522 QPLVAPIIMN

-552 YEVEP
+552 YEIEP

-565 RAVPYVLGQ
+565 RTVPYVLGQ

-591 KNATID
+591 RSATID

-620 AEVRALIDDMLT
+620 AEIRALISDMLT

-643 PIIKTFRRSEIDHMF
+643 PIIKTFKRGEVDHMF

>member
-194 TVYHSYGD
+194 TVYHSHGD

-265 QALESSVRSR
+265 QALESSIRSR

-283 CALSLR
+283 CALS
-289 LPPAAVD
+289 
-296 VNVHPSKLEVR
+296 
-307 FRDEADVRQK
+307 
-317 AEMMLTRACC
+317 RAC
-327 GTKIL
+327 
-332 DPEAIAREEIP
+332 R
-343 LNDRP
+343 
-348 VIKITAPEQTTVF
+348 
-361 SGAADDPLSPVVIR
+361 
-375 VSPSDK
+375 
-381 SADAVP
+381 
-387 PLPEAAP
+387 
-394 ESGNREERAP
+394 
-404 DIAAMQAAP
+404 
-413 SDAPRVLSFREAPP
+413 PP
-427 PAAQR
+427 PWTSTC
-432 LVMPPEIRY
+432 I
-441 VAQPDNPPAPL
+441 PASWRCA
-452 SAARPVMPVRPEA
+452 SATRRTSVRRP
-465 PAQRPVDNAAIRVIG
+465 
-480 VFDNAYI
+480 
-487 IAEMGETLVFIDQ
+487 
-500 HAAHERILYERFRK
+500 K
-514 ALEGGTIM
+514 
-522 QPLVAPIIMS
+522 
-532 VSARDRSILMDNQ
+532 
-545 ALLLEAG
+545 
-552 YEVEP
+552 
-557 FGERDIQV
+557 
-565 RAVPYVLGQ
+565 
-574 AELKP
+574 
-579 LFADLIDRLDQL
+579 
-591 KNATID
+591 
-597 RRRGEVITA
+597 
-606 SCKRAVKAGDHLSD
+606 
-620 AEVRALIDDMLT
+620 
-632 TSAPPNCPHGR
+632 
-643 PIIKTFRRSEIDHMF
+643 
-658 RRN
+658 

>member
-41 SITVE
+41 AITVE

-81 ASGDSLSDILTLGF
+81 ASGDSLSDIVTLGF

-104 AVARVSM
+104 AVARVTM

-131 TDVSEAGCPEG
+131 MDVSEAGCPEG

-170 IADMLARLILGNPGT
+170 IADMIARLILGNPGT

-202 GDIRHAA
+202 GDIRHTA
-209 LAIYGRETAQKML
+209 LAIYGREIAQKML

-265 QALESSVRSR
+265 QALEVAVRSR

-289 LPPAAVD
+289 LPPTAVD

-307 FRDEADVRQK
+307 FRDEADIRQK

-332 DPEAIAREEIP
+332 DPEAIVRETAP

-361 SGAADDPLSPVVIR
+361 SGAADDPLSPPIIR
-375 VSPSDK
+375 VSPS
-381 SADAVP
+381 AQREETVP
-387 PLPEAAP
+387 PPAP
-394 ESGNREERAP
+394 EIGERAERTP
-404 DIAAMQAAP
+404 DMAAVQTP
-413 SDAPRVLSFREAPP
+413 SAMPRVLSFREAPP
-427 PAAQR
+427 PAVQR
-432 LVMPPEIRY
+432 LVMPPEIRF
-441 VAQPDNPPAPL
+441 VSQESENGPKPAANTLEPPTRSETLPKKA
-452 SAARPVMPVRPEA
+452 
-465 PAQRPVDNAAIRVIG
+465 VDNAEIRVIG
-480 VFDNAYI
+480 VFDNTYI
-487 IAEMGETLVFIDQ
+487 IAEMDETLILIDQ

-522 QPLVAPIIMS
+522 QPLAAPIIMN

-552 YEVEP
+552 YEIEP

-565 RAVPYVLGQ
+565 RTVPYVLGQ

-591 KNATID
+591 RSATID

-620 AEVRALIDDMLT
+620 AEIRALIGDMLT

-643 PIIKTFRRSEIDHMF
+643 PIIKTFKRGEVDHMF